1 MWVSS
6 LKLHWCHMHKS
17 KDVYLYMDIFT
28 YYKSIGLYNFIKQ
41 YINHVDVECIDHEW
55 DNEFSYI
62 CDMSCQPAHV
72 HLQGT
77 KDQGSQDSIAP
88 ASCENSDLALL
99 MQTSWNSWLTS
110 HLNLHCMGV
119 FMGFPIIVA
128 RASLWRDQ
136 QVALLWG
143 PRFGFNL
150 WIVMHLW
157 LKPPPLPALVSNL
170 VRGHKLKSKKMI
182 QRLLKRLSYV
192 HIYISIYV
200 LWFQAVV
207 KGPGTTGKQ
216 HKSIT

>member
-1 MWVSS
+1 MNFPIYVICHANQPMCICREPKIRV
-6 LKLHWCHMHKS
+6 LETLLLQLHAKTATWHYWCKHPGI
-17 KDVYLYMDIFT
+17 L
-28 YYKSIGLYNFIKQ
+28 
-41 YINHVDVECIDHEW
+41 
-55 DNEFSYI
+55 
-62 CDMSCQPAHV
+62 
-72 HLQGT
+72 
-77 KDQGSQDSIAP
+77 GSHPTWIYTVWG
-88 ASCENSDLALL
+88 C
-99 MQTSWNSWLTS
+99 
-110 HLNLHCMGV
+110 
-119 FMGFPIIVA
+119 MGFPVIVA